1 MLSNELLHTII
12 TYPFTKQL
20 QKYMYSQY
28 VLRKMLCKAK
38 KKKAYKYVQDT
49 ATAIQYRRDNKSINV
64 CNVRYTMIRAVRAIK
79 TSCLQSYTAGHTANC
94 YPFGKSLWQHV
105 KRIIRL
111 YKFLTWSS

>member
-1 MLSNELLHTII
+1 MSFYIQLSHIHSPNNSKSVCIVN
-12 TYPFTKQL
+12 
-20 QKYMYSQY
+20 MYLEKCY
-28 VLRKMLCKAK
+28 VRQK